1 MGREKN
7 TERKKEKTERKKGSL
22 SVNDFHNQP
31 IPTHTTQ
38 HTDEYLASAAVFRPI

>member
-7 TERKKEKTERKKGSL
+7 AVRKKEKTERKKGSL

-31 IPTHTTQ
+31 IPNIQ
-38 HTDEYLASAAVFRPI
+38 PKHTDEYLASAAVFRPI